1 MWAILIELESSHS
14 EVEDSAFG
22 IIKKMKYISTRG
34 GCSPQNFEQVLLA
47 GLAPDGG
54 LFIPQTL
61 PSFSSDEIRLMQSLS
76 YADLAFKVV
85 TPFVDGEIP
94 ASELKAIIDES
105 YAAFD
110 HPEVAPMTKLSEKEY
125 LLELY
130 HGPTLAFKDFA
141 LQVLG
146 RLLDYVLIKNDQ
158 RVVILGATSGDTGSA
173 ALEGCR
179 HSERVEI
186 YILHPFER
194 VSDVQRKQ
202 MTTVPGE
209 NVFNLAI
216 EGNFDDCQ
224 RIVKAAF
231 ADQAFLPAQKS
242 LVAVNSINWARIL
255 MQIVYYF
262 YAALKLG
269 APDKGVSFSVPT
281 GNFGDIYAGYLAKC
295 MGLSIDRLI
304 VATNKNGIL
313 HRFISR
319 NEYSK
324 SSLSKTFSPSMDILV
339 SSNFE
344 RYLYDLFAKDAS
356 VLCEFMEK
364 TNKEALSVTSEQWT
378 QMKTCFDSSSVDDNT
393 TCDVINELFTK
404 TSVLVDPH
412 TAVGVKSGRD
422 CSENSGSPIVTL
434 ATAHPAKFSEAIQAA
449 GLNKPELPG
458 HLKDLFNREE
468 RYTVLPNELSAV
480 VAFIRKHS

>member
-1 MWAILIELESSHS
+1 MNY
-14 EVEDSAFG
+14 F
-22 IIKKMKYISTRG
+22 STRDK
-34 GCSPQNFEQVLLA
+34 SLKFSFKDIFLR

-54 LFIPQTL
+54 LFL
-61 PSFSSDEIRLMQSLS
+61 PEKLKVYNIQELNQLMKLS
-76 YADLAFKVV
+76 YIDLA
-85 TPFVDGEIP
+85 TEIIHNFC
-94 ASELKAIIDES
+94 SEE
-105 YAAFD
+105 F
-110 HPEVAPMTKLSEKEY
+110 EKEKLKNLIEKSY
-125 LLELY
+125 KSFDIKEIVNLKPIQNVLKLPIYILELY
-130 HGPTLAFKDFA
+130 HGPTLAFKDIA
-141 LQVLG
+141 MQVIGNMYDELG
-146 RLLDYVLIKNDQ
+146 VANKQKVN
-158 RVVILGATSGDTGSA
+158 VVVATSGDTGSA
-173 ALEGCR
+173 AISALNNR
-179 HSERVEI
+179 KNINLFV
-186 YILHPFER
+186 LHPHNKI
-194 VSDVQRKQ
+194 SKIQRKI
-202 MTTVPGE
+202 MTTIGS
-209 NVFNLAI
+209 NNIHNIAI
-216 EGNFDDCQ
+216 EGSFDDCQ
-224 RIVKAAF
+224 NLVKTMF
-231 ADQAFLPAQKS
+231 NDNEFRKKINMS
-242 LVAVNSINWARIL
+242 GVNSINWARI
-255 MQIVYYF
+255 MCQIVYYF

-304 VATNKNGIL
+304 VATNKNDIL